1 MKIALVGATGMVGG
15 VVLEVI
21 KERKLYFDEL
31 YLVAS
36 ENSVGKKINFLNK
49 TYTIIS
55 LKQAVEIAPNIAIFS
70 AGG

>member
-36 ENSVGKKINFLNK
+36 ENSVGKKINFLN
-49 TYTIIS
+49 TQVTD
-55 LKQAVEIAPNIAIFS
+55 
-70 AGG
+70 

>member
-36 ENSVGKKINFLNK
+36 RYWRKYVDYRLLNRLKTNSNLVVVL
-49 TYTIIS
+49 
-55 LKQAVEIAPNIAIFS
+55 EIQR
-70 AGG
+70 G